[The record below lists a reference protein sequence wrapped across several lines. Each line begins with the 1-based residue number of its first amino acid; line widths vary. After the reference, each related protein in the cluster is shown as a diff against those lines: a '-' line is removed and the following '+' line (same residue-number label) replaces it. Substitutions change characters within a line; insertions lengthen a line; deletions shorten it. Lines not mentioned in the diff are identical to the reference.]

1 MNPDKWFDE
10 FVRGKYK
17 ISNGLSSAKFWS
29 GVRDPSDT
37 VGKGVPRPDIDI
49 GWLTVAALFSL
60 DHLFLRSPGT
70 GFLKVITFGGLGLWW
85 LWDLVQLF
93 GEKER
98 VLKYGMS
105 APFDFWTGIGQGM
118 IYDGATLNGEK
129 WQYEQKYSMG
139 LWMMT
144 MLIGFTGVDWIYLG
158 KTWQGLRRLV
168 YFVLAMSFISV
179 LAVSISKGIDGDGLV
194 GFIISISL
202 LIVILLPAFGIWV
215 SNIKDLLASPE
226 EVFNTEGLKNPGVVV
241 GMVGWPQ
248 RIYTG
253 NQGNIIGSKEW
264 LAQEGVNASE
274 EEKQKAEISFSRWK
288 RIKEYFMI
296 NKAGITSKELKGFF
310 SINYKSQ
317 AAKPQQPA
325 QSGGAHRGGAHHDSH
340 QSTQSYTSRGGSIR
354 SPMEQGA
361 IKRLSSSLDQSNPL
375 RGQANQNVDE
385 DVAGIPPLDLA
396 WQMGEIVYDQVSSI
410 AYGILDAVAMTTPW
424 GAAAKTAQLALKAAA
439 KQGGI
444 QLPSALTK
452 GNPMAALR
460 GLASSASQGIGS
472 VVKEAG
478 AGALSSV
485 GESASE
491 RLSSALTQ
499 SNPLVAAVAQK
510 AAKAAKVVSDPKGLA
525 GIAAK
530 VVSDPKGLA
539 GIAASAAK
547 VTGVS
552 LDPKGLAG
560 VAAKVAGDPK
570 GLAGVAGSAVASAA
584 KVASDP
590 KGLAGVAAKVVS
602 DPKGLAGT
610 PAKVASDP
618 KGLAGVAAKVAGPA
632 VSPQKGGGQA
642 ELSTEAQ
649 ILGASVIAIISGG
662 TLKTLIDFLMSD

>member
-1 MNPDKWFDE
+1 MDPDKWFDE

-17 ISNGLSSAKFWS
+17 ISDGLSTAKFWS
-29 GVRDPSDT
+29 DVRDPSDT

-105 APFDFWTGIGQGM
+105 APFDIWTGIGQGM
-118 IYDGATLNGEK
+118 IYDGAILNGEK
-129 WQYEQKYSMG
+129 WQYEQKSSMG
-139 LWMMT
+139 LWMLML
-144 MLIGFTGVDWIYLG
+144 LIGFTGADWIYLG
-158 KTWQGLRRLV
+158 ETWKGLRRLF

-194 GFIISISL
+194 GFIISLTLSAII
-202 LIVILLPAFGIWV
+202 LIPAFGIWGC
-215 SNIKDLLASPE
+215 NLFDFLKSPE
-226 EVFNTEGLKNPGVVV
+226 EVFKKGLQTPGVVV
-241 GMVGWPQ
+241 SFLGWPQ
-248 RIYTG
+248 RMYTD
-253 NQGNIIGSKEW
+253 QGFIKGSPEWFDHTKITKESE
-264 LAQEGVNASE
+264 EGV
-274 EEKQKAEISFSRWK
+274 KALNSYNRWG
-288 RIKEYFMI
+288 RIKQFFMI
-296 NKAGITSKELKGFF
+296 DTKGITKDIFNERFM
-310 SINYKSQ
+310 IKSLL
-317 AAKPQQPA
+317 PQQPA
-325 QSGGAHRGGAHHDSH
+325 QSGGAHRDSH
-340 QSTQSYTSRGGSIR
+340 QSTQSYTSRGGAHRDSHQSTQSYTSRGGAIR
-354 SPMEQGA
+354 LPMEQGA

-375 RGQANQNVDE
+375 RGQADQNVEKDE

-510 AAKAAKVVSDPKGLA
+510 AAKAAKVASDPKGLA

-539 GIAASAAK
+539 GIVASAAK

-560 VAAKVAGDPK
+560 I
-570 GLAGVAGSAVASAA
+570 
-584 KVASDP
+584 
-590 KGLAGVAAKVVS
+590 AAKVVS

-618 KGLAGVAAKVAGPA
+618 KGLAGIAAKVAGPA